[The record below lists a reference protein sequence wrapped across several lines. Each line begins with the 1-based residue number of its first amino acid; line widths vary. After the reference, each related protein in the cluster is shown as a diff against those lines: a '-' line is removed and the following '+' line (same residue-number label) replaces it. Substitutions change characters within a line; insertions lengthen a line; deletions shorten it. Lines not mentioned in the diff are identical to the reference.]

1 MTEPTQL
8 DGAAFHR
15 ETGVW
20 RVVSLRKRPHDDFLA
35 ATLPAL
41 DLVYNLARRLVR
53 PNDVEDLV
61 QETYTRAFGAWT
73 AGRPPK
79 KVEPWIATICL
90 NTGRSW
96 LRRAA
101 SNREIPSET
110 DPALAASTDVSAEA
124 MERLQ
129 AEQVH
134 QALWQLPEEQRI
146 AIALMDLD
154 GFSASQVAAITGS
167 PRGTVLARV
176 HRGRKKLA
184 RVLESEVNQ
193 SETRS

>member
-1 MTEPTQL
+1 M
-8 DGAAFHR
+8 
-15 ETGVW
+15 
-20 RVVSLRKRPHDDFLA
+20 SLRKRPHDDFLA

-41 DLVYNLARRLVR
+41 DLVYNLARRVVR

-61 QETYTRAFGAWT
+61 QETYTRAFGAWMS
-73 AGRPPK
+73 GRPPK

-96 LRRAA
+96 LRRA
-101 SNREIPSET
+101 SSSREIPSEP
-110 DPALAASTDVSAEA
+110 DPTISGPSDVSAEA
-124 MERLQ
+124 IERMQ

-134 QALWQLPEEQRI
+134 GALWQLPEEQRI
-146 AIALMDLD
+146 AITLMDLD

-176 HRGRKKLA
+176 HRGRKRLA
-184 RVLESEVNQ
+184 RLLESEVNH